1 MNGSWARSGAFRKV
15 WGCTKKGVKM
25 KNKPP
30 RLYLA
35 EANHRHPVRQEGEVL
50 RDGVGKPFVDSNQ
63 AELKDAVSDFHGH
76 GTFKLVPYDRR
87 PGF

>member
-1 MNGSWARSGAFRKV
+1 
-15 WGCTKKGVKM
+15 
-25 KNKPP
+25 
-30 RLYLA
+30 
-35 EANHRHPVRQEGEVL
+35 
-50 RDGVGKPFVDSNQ
+50 VGKPFVDSNQ